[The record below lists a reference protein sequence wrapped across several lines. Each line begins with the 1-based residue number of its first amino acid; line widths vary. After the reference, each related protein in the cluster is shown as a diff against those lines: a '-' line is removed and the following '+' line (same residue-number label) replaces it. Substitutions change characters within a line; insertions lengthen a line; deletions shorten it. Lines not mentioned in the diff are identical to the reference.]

1 MDVDD
6 CWNRIGVRGDHSCPE
21 LAAVIHCHNCP
32 VFARAGRQLFDRPP
46 PAECLDEWTER
57 LARREAKDAGEVL
70 ALIVFRVGP
79 EWLAFDVRTMVEV
92 AEPRPVHRV
101 PHRHGRA
108 LRGLVNVRGE
118 LQLCVALRDLLG
130 IETADPAGDRPAQ
143 TGWLLVTEHEGH
155 RWALAVDE
163 VAGVVRVP
171 RAAVGNVPATVGG
184 APSAAARGVFL
195 GDDRRVGCLDTERLF
210 DLIHRCLG

>member
-1 MDVDD
+1 MDLDD

-46 PAECLDEWTER
+46 PPECLDEWTER
-57 LARREAKDAGEVL
+57 VARREGEDSCDVL

-79 EWLAFDVRTMVEV
+79 EWLAFDVHTMVEV
-92 AEPRPVHRV
+92 AEPRPFHRI
-101 PHRHGRA
+101 PHRRGRA

-118 LQLCVALRDLLG
+118 LQLCVALCDLLG
-130 IETADPAGDRPAQ
+130 IEAPESAPDRPRQ
-143 TGWLLVTEHEGH
+143 TGWLLLTEHDGQ

-171 RAAVGNVPATVGG
+171 GAAVGNVPATVGG
-184 APSAAARGVFL
+184 APSSAARGVFL
-195 GDDRRVGCLDTERLF
+195 GDDRRVGYLDTDRLF
-210 DLIHRCLG
+210 DMIHRCLG